1 MLWPNL
7 KNMKCPKCGNKI
19 QVLQIQ
25 ASTPAVEDFYKCDS
39 CPFTISF
46 TKFDEVVQ
54 SLYSG
59 KRVGWMEESEK
70 NQSDLNNL

>member
-19 QVLQIQ
+19 AFAGDGYQCESGDFKITQ
-25 ASTPAVEDFYKCDS
+25 AR
-39 CPFTISF
+39 
-46 TKFDEVVQ
+46 FDEVVQ

-59 KRVGWMEESEK
+59 QKVRWMEDVD
-70 NQSDLNNL
+70 NNLLDLNNL